1 MRKQSMIGGGEF
13 EFEPHKLEERFN
25 NRQTFL
31 QSAKA
36 EFIRDLNKCAME
48 YQAQGLGTYESCR
61 EDIVRALVMELRKWE
76 NG

>member
-48 YQAQGLGTYESCR
+48 YQEQGLGIFENFR
-61 EDIVRALVMELRKWE
+61 KDIVRALVMELRK
-76 NG
+76 

>member
-36 EFIRDLNKCAME
+36 EFIRDLN
-48 YQAQGLGTYESCR
+48 SR
-61 EDIVRALVMELRKWE
+61 EDIVRALVMELRK
-76 NG
+76 